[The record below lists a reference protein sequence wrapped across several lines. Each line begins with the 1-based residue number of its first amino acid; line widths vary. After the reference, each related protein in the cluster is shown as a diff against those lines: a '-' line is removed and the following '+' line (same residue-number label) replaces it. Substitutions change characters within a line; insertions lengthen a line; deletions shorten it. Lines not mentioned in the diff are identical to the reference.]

1 MRRLLPRRSRSAG
14 WNGWDTSHACLVKG
28 YQSLHCLVGCPR
40 NAPETPQVQS
50 KKKMKGCDQ
59 EGLEGYR
66 SEGG

>member
-14 WNGWDTSHACLVKG
+14 WNGWDTSHACLSKDTKVCTVW
-28 YQSLHCLVGCPR
+28 LA
-40 NAPETPQVQS
+40 APETPQVWP
-50 KKKMKGCDQ
+50 KEKMEGCDQ